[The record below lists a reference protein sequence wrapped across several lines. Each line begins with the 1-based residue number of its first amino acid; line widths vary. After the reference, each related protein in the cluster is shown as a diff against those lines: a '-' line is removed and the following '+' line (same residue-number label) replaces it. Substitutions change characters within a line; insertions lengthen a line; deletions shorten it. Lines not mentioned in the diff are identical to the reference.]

1 MRGMRLII
9 ALLLLFAT
17 HGWSQ
22 DEAKAS
28 LKINPAQIQ
37 TNETFEIIVEANVN
51 GTVDISFPNEF
62 QILNRTKQM
71 HSSGGNM
78 TVIINGRPVNQGKT
92 ETNYIYKYIARVSK
106 KGTYQIKDAS
116 YKYAGG
122 SINLNNLTVKITDA
136 PPVSNS
142 VKNNIG
148 KPFFG
153 IISTSRNQVYVGEPV
168 VISSKVYSRGR
179 ITDVADYEPLKIE
192 GLAHKTD
199 LFKNLD
205 NLQVKNESIEGVNF
219 QTIKISEDVVI
230 PQEAGSITCVPF
242 SIQLGY
248 QGNFF
253 FNDYTRIESGS
264 ASIKVLPLPDGAP
277 KGFNGAVGNFKVSA
291 SIEGSDLKEGDV
303 FIYKLR
309 MEGKGNLHLLSTPE
323 INLPEAFEQYGDPR
337 KNEKV
342 SIGAQGGEGFIE
354 FEYTIQANEGGRYN
368 WQPLSFGYFNPS
380 QKKYI
385 TVELANVQLDIAKS
399 EFEAMADGSLKRDVT
414 IKATGLRFLAL
425 EPHPRAYNFLI
436 DKFYFWLLFLG
447 LPIIG
452 VATGYY
458 ARNRRQN
465 KDSIHADGMSKKAS
479 KMAQKEVELAQSLW
493 QKGAYKAFAE
503 EGLRAMN
510 SFLSRKMKCPTSEL
524 NHSKIKEALDN
535 AKIDVETANA
545 WLDLMGKLEFLKYT
559 SFGPDYNDN
568 LPAIIRDL
576 IIKIDASWK

>member
-1 MRGMRLII
+1 MRSMRLIV
-9 ALLLLFAT
+9 ALLLLST
-17 HGWSQ
+17 TQSWSQ
-22 DEAKAS
+22 DVVKAS
-28 LKINPAQIQ
+28 LKMNPTQIQ
-37 TNETFEIIVEANVN
+37 TNETFEIIVEANAN

-92 ETNYIYKYIARVSK
+92 ETTYIYKYIARASK
-106 KGTYQIKDAS
+106 KGTYQIKEAS
-116 YKYAGG
+116 YKHAGG
-122 SINLNNLTVKITDA
+122 SVNLNNLTIKITDA

-179 ITDVADYEPLKIE
+179 IIDVADYEPLKIE

-230 PQEAGSITCVPF
+230 PQESGTITCVPF
-242 SIQLGY
+242 SIQIGY

-253 FNDYTRIESGS
+253 FTDYTRIESGS

-277 KGFNGAVGNFKVSA
+277 KGFNGAIGNFKASA
-291 SIEGSDLKEGDV
+291 SVEGSDLKEGDV

-309 MEGKGNLHLLSTPE
+309 IEGKGNLHLLSTPE
-323 INLPEAFEQYGDPR
+323 IILPEAFEQYGDAR

-342 SIGAQGGEGFIE
+342 TIGAQGGEGSIE
-354 FEYTIQANEGGRYN
+354 FEYTIQAIEGGKYD
-368 WQPLSFGYFNPS
+368 WEPLAFAYFNPN

-385 TVELANVQLDIAKS
+385 TLDLANIQIDIAKS
-399 EFEAMADGSLKRDVT
+399 EFEAMADGSIKRDVK

-425 EPHPRAYNFLI
+425 EPQANKPNFLI
-436 DKFYFWLLFLG
+436 DKFYFWLLIVS

-452 VATGYY
+452 AGTGYY
-458 ARNRRQN
+458 VRKRRQN
-465 KDSIHADGMSKKAS
+465 KDSIYADGMSKKAS

-493 QKGAYKAFAE
+493 VKGEFKAFAE

-510 SFLSRKMKCPTSEL
+510 SFMSRKMKCQTSEL
-524 NHSKIKEALDN
+524 NHTKIQEALDL
-535 AKIDVETANA
+535 AEIDKETSSA

-559 SFGPDYNDN
+559 SFGPEQKDD